1 MRLIALLFFALV
13 LDVRA
18 GTFPT
23 DDCASIQ
30 ISYTTQSQADNNT
43 VKIILDVK
51 GGKAPYYF
59 IFFDK
64 NNNPM
69 SWDFD
74 RSYFTV
80 ENNKYP
86 KYAKVRDD
94 KGCIKVIEFNES
106 AK

>member
-1 MRLIALLFFALV
+1 MRLMAVLFFTLV
-13 LDVRA
+13 LDVSA
-18 GTFPT
+18 DTFPLENCT
-23 DDCASIQ
+23 DIK
-30 ISYTTQSQADNNT
+30 ISYSTEKQSDDK
-43 VKIILDVK
+43 VKIELDVK

-59 IFFDK
+59 IFFDQK
-64 NNNPM
+64 NNPM

-74 RSYFTV
+74 KSSFIV

-94 KGCIKVIEFNES
+94 KGCINIIEFNES

>member
-1 MRLIALLFFALV
+1 MRFIALLFFTLV

-18 GTFPT
+18 GTLPT
-23 DDCASIQ
+23 DDCSAIQ
-30 ISYTTQSQADNNT
+30 ISYTTQTQTDNK
-43 VKIILDVK
+43 VKIELKVT

-59 IFFDK
+59 IFFDEK
-64 NNNPM
+64 NNPM

-74 RSYFTV
+74 KSSFTV
-80 ENNKYP
+80 ENNEYP